1 MMNFGPLKILFT
13 AVAALIIL
21 GPKRLP
27 EAIRGLGRTVAALRK
42 AGHEVSEELKSGL
55 DDPVPTRATPRPVPE
70 SAPRRLPPP
79 PEELRPGPRG

>member
-27 EAIRGLGRTVAALRK
+27 EAIRSLGRTVTALRK

-55 DDPVPTRATPRPVPE
+55 DDPAATATTPGP
-70 SAPRRLPPP
+70 APGSTPHRLPPP

>member
-13 AVAALIIL
+13 ALAALVIL

-27 EAIRGLGRTVAALRK
+27 EAIRSLGRTVTALRK

-55 DDPVPTRATPRPVPE
+55 DDPVATGATPRPATEPH
-70 SAPRRLPPP
+70 RLPPP